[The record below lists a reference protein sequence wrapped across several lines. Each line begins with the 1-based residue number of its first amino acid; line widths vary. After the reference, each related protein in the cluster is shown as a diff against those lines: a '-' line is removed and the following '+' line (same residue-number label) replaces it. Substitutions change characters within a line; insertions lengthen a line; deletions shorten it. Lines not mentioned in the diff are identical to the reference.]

1 MKFFLSFVLLTVVIA
16 PPVYAEDDSCDML
29 FVQDAK
35 AISFDGSRLI
45 LKDANP
51 NIIFF
56 CDRPV
61 RTAGHMTRDAF
72 MKLVSEGE
80 NSFATNP
87 PNAAVSIFGA
97 EGDVKQAVVT
107 LHERPVV
114 KGDDMLFPVKV
125 LEGNLPREGGT
136 VVMFIDPIGR
146 PLSPTSA
153 AGVHRRHHRR
163 AVRHVR

>member
-1 MKFFLSFVLLTVVIA
+1 
-16 PPVYAEDDSCDML
+16 ML

-35 AISFDGSRLI
+35 SITFDGSRLT

-61 RTAGHMTRDAF
+61 RTAGHMTREAF

-107 LHERPVV
+107 LHERPVL

-125 LEGNLPREGGT
+125 LEGDLPREGGT
-136 VVMFIDPIGR
+136 VVIFIDPIGR

-163 AVRHVR
+163 AVRHRR

>member
-1 MKFFLSFVLLTVVIA
+1 MRSLLVILLLSATLAL
-16 PPVYAEDDSCDML
+16 PVHADEDACDML

-35 AISFDGSRLI
+35 AMVFDGTRLT
-45 LKDANP
+45 LKGANP
-51 NIIFF
+51 NIVFF

-80 NSFATNP
+80 DSFAVNP
-87 PNAAVSIFGA
+87 PNAAISIFGA
-97 EGDVKQAVVT
+97 SNDITEVVVT
-107 LHERPVV
+107 LPKRPVSS
-114 KGDDMLFPVKV
+114 GDDLIFTIKV
-125 LEGNLPREGGT
+125 LDGKLPAEGGA

-153 AGVHRRHHRR
+153 AGVHRRHRRR
-163 AVRHVR
+163 AIRH

>member
-1 MKFFLSFVLLTVVIA
+1 MRLFLSIVLLAVIVV
-16 PPVYAEDDSCDML
+16 PPVYAEDESCDML

-35 AISFDGSRLI
+35 AISFDGSRLT

-80 NSFATNP
+80 NSFTTNP
-87 PNAAVSIFGA
+87 PNAAVSVFGA
-97 EGDVKQAVVT
+97 KGNVTEAVVT

-125 LEGNLPREGGT
+125 LEGDLPREGGT

-163 AVRHVR
+163 AVRH

>member
-1 MKFFLSFVLLTVVIA
+1 MRSLLVIMLLLA
-16 PPVYAEDDSCDML
+16 MALPVHADEDACDML

-35 AISFDGSRLI
+35 AMVFDGNRLT
-45 LKDANP
+45 LKNANP

-80 NSFATNP
+80 DSFASNP
-87 PNAAVSIFGA
+87 PNAAISIFGA
-97 EGDVKQAVVT
+97 SNEITEVVVT
-107 LHERPVV
+107 LPKRPVV
-114 KGDDMLFPVKV
+114 SNDDLIFTIKV
-125 LEGNLPREGGT
+125 LEGKLPAKGGA

-153 AGVHRRHHRR
+153 AGVHRRHRRR
-163 AVRHVR
+163 AIRH

>member
-1 MKFFLSFVLLTVVIA
+1 MRSLLVIVLLLATLAV
-16 PPVYAEDDSCDML
+16 PVHADEEACDML

-35 AISFDGSRLI
+35 AMVFDGTRLT
-45 LKDANP
+45 LKGANP

-80 NSFATNP
+80 DSFAVNP
-87 PNAAVSIFGA
+87 PNAAISIFGA
-97 EGDVKQAVVT
+97 SNEITEVVVT
-107 LHERPVV
+107 LPKRPVV
-114 KGDDMLFPVKV
+114 SDGDLIFTIKV
-125 LEGNLPREGGT
+125 LDGKLPAEGGA

-153 AGVHRRHHRR
+153 AGVHRRHRRR
-163 AVRHVR
+163 AIRH